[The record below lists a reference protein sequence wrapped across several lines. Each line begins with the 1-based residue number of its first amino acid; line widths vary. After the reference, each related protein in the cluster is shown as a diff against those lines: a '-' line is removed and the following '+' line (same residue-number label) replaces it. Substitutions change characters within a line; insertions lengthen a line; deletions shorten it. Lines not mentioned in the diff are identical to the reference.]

1 MGYSIKCIRKQ
12 EASSRLCIFKCDID
26 GFIVRTRMASH
37 PWPRIWTRPRNSV
50 NSYTYVY
57 ATTSALFLT
66 LTKLPFVVCIVAGHA
81 KEKQNFSTLPIL
93 EAGPKFVPVA
103 PPFSSVSSSV
113 CVLDFLSTMATL
125 NCIREYTKLM
135 SIQFFDSLNIFL
147 DQLVS
152 FYTPAWPS
160 NQPQ

>member
-1 MGYSIKCIRKQ
+1 MYIRKQ
-12 EASSRLCIFKCDID
+12 EARSRLCIFKCDID

-81 KEKQNFSTLPIL
+81 KQKKNKIFQPCPFWKLAQNSFQSPH
-93 EAGPKFVPVA
+93 
-103 PPFSSVSSSV
+103 PFSSVSSSV

-125 NCIREYTKLM
+125 NCVREYTKLM